1 MEEAQGMYLHGRQCV
16 ATDRGTG
23 MRAALGRHK
32 RDHCVA

>member
-1 MEEAQGMYLHGRQCV
+1 MEEAQVMYIHDRQCV
-16 ATDRGTG
+16 ATDRGTC